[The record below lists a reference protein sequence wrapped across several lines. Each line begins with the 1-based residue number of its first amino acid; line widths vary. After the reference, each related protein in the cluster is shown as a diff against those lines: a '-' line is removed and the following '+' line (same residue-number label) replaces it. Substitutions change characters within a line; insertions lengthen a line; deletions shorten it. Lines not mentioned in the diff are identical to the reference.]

1 MRRCYPKLFERIVAL
16 YHAYVQGK
24 SNFRSGVIITGNP
37 GIGKTFML
45 WYILWNLA
53 HTLKATVV
61 LQLGKEKLICLFQP
75 NKPPL
80 VVESDMPA
88 FPELDS
94 RETIFLYDPYP
105 GVEPRFTPAFT
116 IVASSPNDKNF
127 KEFFKRSTKKL
138 YMPTWDWDELQQC
151 NKELWRIS
159 DAALEKNFL
168 MFGGIPRHILS
179 AEEYASELEIAIRQA
194 NIYATID
201 SIGNLEAAPQESHK
215 ILQYEVT
222 DDFKVDYVR
231 FATSYVRDELCS
243 QWSRKRAFEMEKLYL
258 QLENSAAHRKFLGDI
273 WQFTAAKRLL
283 QVSSSNYYS
292 RLVVPSADDI
302 NDFLCVPLLK
312 L

>member
-1 MRRCYPKLFERIVAL
+1 
-16 YHAYVQGK
+16 
-24 SNFRSGVIITGNP
+24 
-37 GIGKTFML
+37 
-45 WYILWNLA
+45 
-53 HTLKATVV
+53 
-61 LQLGKEKLICLFQP
+61 
-75 NKPPL
+75 
-80 VVESDMPA
+80 MPA